1 MADFSAPLVCTTV
14 AAATMAELRHARDAA
29 ARTADLIELRLDC
42 VADPDPAAALEGRT
56 TPVLVTCRAAWEGG
70 RCRLPEQV
78 RLDLL
83 RDAWRSG
90 AEYVD
95 VEHAAPG
102 AAAFLDE
109 TGGRRVVLSMHD
121 FARVPPDL
129 TDRVSS
135 MLETPADVIKVAVA
149 ASRLSDMLPVLAL
162 RRQVGERR
170 FVALAMG
177 MPGVA
182 TRILAARVGSCWTYA
197 GDGVAPGQVPADRL
211 LAEFR
216 FRSLGPATSVYGVVG
231 RPIGH
236 SLSPVM
242 HNAAFAAEGLDA
254 VYLPF
259 EAADA
264 GDFLQAA
271 DALEIQGA
279 SVTAPFKVALA
290 AHAALDDK
298 ARQAGA
304 LNTLVRRDGRWI
316 GTNTDLEG
324 FLAPLEPRL
333 PLQGARAAI
342 LGGGGAA
349 RGVAQALASRGA
361 RVSVHAR
368 RPEQAREVAAA
379 TGTAAGPWP
388 PTPASWDL
396 LVNAT
401 PAGTVPAVDD
411 TPWPGAVFDGR
422 LVYDLVY
429 NPPATRLLRDAAAAG
444 CQTLGGLDMLV
455 AQAVRQF
462 ELWTGRRPDAALMH
476 SAAARQLA
484 AAGDGTTSSASQA
497 RVVGTPD
504 THAGPE
510 SARHTPR

>member
-1 MADFSAPLVCTTV
+1 MADRSAPLVCTTV
-14 AAATMAELRHARDAA
+14 AAATMAEVRRARDAA
-29 ARTADLIELRLDC
+29 ARTADLVEVRLDF
-42 VADPDPAAALEGRT
+42 VAEPDPAAALEGRT

-70 RCRLPEQV
+70 RCRLPEHE
-78 RLDLL
+78 RLEVL
-83 RDAWRSG
+83 RAAWRAG

-109 TGGRRVVLSMHD
+109 TGGRRVVLSTHD

-129 TDRVSS
+129 ADRVKA
-135 MLETPADVIKVAVA
+135 MLDTPADVIKVAVA
-149 ASRLSDMLPVLAL
+149 AQRLSDTVPVLAL
-162 RRQVGERR
+162 KRQAGARR

-177 MPGVA
+177 MAGIA

-197 GDGVAPGQVPADRL
+197 GDAVAPGQIPADRL
-211 LAEFR
+211 LGEFR

-254 VYLPF
+254 VYLPL

-271 DALEIQGA
+271 DSLELQGA

-290 AHAALDDK
+290 AHADLDDT

-304 LNTLVRRDGRWI
+304 LNTLVKRDGRWI
-316 GTNTDLEG
+316 GANTDLDG
-324 FLAPLEPRL
+324 FLAPLAPRL
-333 PLQGARAAI
+333 PLEGTRAAI

-379 TGTAAGPWP
+379 TGTSAGPWP
-388 PTPASWDL
+388 PAPGSWDL

-401 PAGTVPAVDD
+401 PAGTAPAVDE

-429 NPPATRLLRDAAAAG
+429 NPPVTRFLGDAAAAG
-444 CQTLGGLDMLV
+444 CETLGGLEMLV
-455 AQAVRQF
+455 AQAARQF
-462 ELWTGRRPDAALMH
+462 ELWTGRRPDAALMR
-476 SAAARQLA
+476 AAAMRHLA
-484 AAGDGTTSSASQA
+484 SPPLPGT
-497 RVVGTPD
+497 VVGN
-504 THAGPE
+504 THAGPG
-510 SARHTPR
+510 SAGHTPR

>member
-1 MADFSAPLVCTTV
+1 MSEFSAPLLCATV
-14 AAATMAELRHARDAA
+14 TAAT
-29 ARTADLIELRLDC
+29 TADLRRARDDAARRADLVELRLDF
-42 VADPDPAAALEGRT
+42 VADPDPAAALDGRT
-56 TPVLVTCRAAWEGG
+56 TPVVVTCRAAWEGG
-70 RCRLPEQV
+70 RFRHSESR

-83 RDAWRSG
+83 REAWRAG
-90 AEYVD
+90 AEFVD

-121 FARVPPDL
+121 FTRVPTDL
-129 TDRVSS
+129 PERVEG
-135 MLETPADVIKVAVA
+135 MLATPADVIKVAVA
-149 ASRLSDMLPVLAL
+149 ATRLSDMLPVLAL
-162 RRQVGERR
+162 KRQMGERR

-177 MPGVA
+177 MPGIA

-197 GDGVAPGQVPADRL
+197 GDAVAPGQIPAARL
-211 LAEFR
+211 LSEFR
-216 FRSLGPATSVYGVVG
+216 FRSLRPQTSVFGVVG

-271 DALEIQGA
+271 DALGIQGA

-290 AHAALDDK
+290 AHAELDER

-304 LNTLVRRDGRWI
+304 LNTLVRRDGRWLA
-316 GTNTDLEG
+316 TNTDLDG

-333 PLQGARAAI
+333 TLAGTRAAI
-342 LGGGGAA
+342 LGGGGAGRA
-349 RGVAQALASRGA
+349 VAHALASRGA

-388 PTPASWDL
+388 PQPGTWDL

-401 PAGTVPAVDD
+401 PAGTAPAVDD

-429 NPPATRLLRDAAAAG
+429 NPPVTRLLREAAAAG
-444 CQTLGGLDMLV
+444 CETLGGLEMLV

-462 ELWTGRRPDAALMH
+462 EFWTGRRPDAALMR
-476 SAAARQLA
+476 SAALGRLA
-484 AAGDGTTSSASQA
+484 AGPSSAPRA
-497 RVVGTPD
+497 D
-504 THAGPE
+504 AGPDIHTRAG
-510 SARHTPR
+510 SGPARHTL